1 MRKSRKF
8 AVVAG
13 STVGALAIGG
23 VAFAYWSTSGTATGS
38 GSTSSGAADLTISQ
52 TTVLNAMYPG
62 DTAQNLVVNVKNN
75 ATNKARVV
83 GVTGYV
89 TTDKTGCDGT
99 DFLLGGSISSEIT
112 PVALTWTTQELAH
125 NAAANAT
132 STIGFNDKGDAN
144 QDACKGATVTIHYA
158 AS

>member
-1 MRKSRKF
+1 MRKTQKI
-8 AVVAG
+8 AIVAG
-13 STVGALAIGG
+13 STAGALALGG
-23 VAFAYWSTSGTATGS
+23 VAFAYWSSTGTATGS

-99 DFLLGGSISSEIT
+99 DFLLGGLISSEIT
-112 PVALTWTTQELAH
+112 PVALAWTTQELAH
-125 NAAANAT
+125 NASDNAT
-132 STIGFNDKGDAN
+132 STIQFNNKGDAN

-158 AS
+158 SN